1 MSSRA
6 CAASRV
12 GRAIGGLMAGE
23 KKTDVQLGAAAMGRA
38 RWKGVSKE
46 ERSRILKAARAH
58 GGGRSRSEDRCY
70 CGART
75 WHSATIRRFDCCKRA
90 GKFPAGRQK

>member
-1 MSSRA
+1 
-6 CAASRV
+6 
-12 GRAIGGLMAGE
+12 MAGE

-46 ERSRILKAARAH
+46 ERSRILKAARAR
-58 GGGRSRSEDRCY
+58 GGGRPRSEDRCY

-90 GKFPAGRQK
+90 GKFPAGKQE